1 MFEILKKRLIWEK
14 EFTKTS
20 YERFKKELVY
30 TRNNVIDSDG
40 NMSFTVDS
48 LIEINNIIID
58 SNNITLKKV
67 DVKPYEFDKI
77 YMDKDLIENK
87 LYQRLD
93 QFHEMKITPVK
104 FHSITLSKIH
114 TIYDGNDRTC
124 KPLFSNDDKVK
135 SLLMRQKLK

>member
-1 MFEILKKRLIWEK
+1 MFEILKERLIWEK
-14 EFTKTS
+14 KFTKSS
-20 YERFKKELVY
+20 YGRFKKELVY

-40 NMSFTVDS
+40 NMSFTVD
-48 LIEINNIIID
+48 
-58 SNNITLKKV
+58 
-67 DVKPYEFDKI
+67 Y
-77 YMDKDLIENK
+77 LIENK

-104 FHSITLSKIH
+104 FYSITLSKIH
-114 TIYDGNDRTC
+114 ILYDGSGRTC